1 MTGSDITNIFYA
13 LFLALVLILGMKYV
27 AAIFQAMAR
36 ASSDKQY
43 RILAEKAAAAQSE
56 SHATIAAMQADL
68 SRMASSLAAVEKILQ
83 QVE

>member
-1 MTGSDITNIFYA
+1 MTGSHITNIFYA

-27 AAIFQAMAR
+27 AAIFQAMAH

-43 RILAEKAAAAQSE
+43 RILAEKAVAAQSE
-56 SHATIAAMQADL
+56 SQATIAAMQADL